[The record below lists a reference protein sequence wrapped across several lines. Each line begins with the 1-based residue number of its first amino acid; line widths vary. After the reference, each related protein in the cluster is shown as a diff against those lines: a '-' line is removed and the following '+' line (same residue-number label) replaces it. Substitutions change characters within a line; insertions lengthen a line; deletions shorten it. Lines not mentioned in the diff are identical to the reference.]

1 MENEY
6 SANDNTLFIPT
17 KKLKIYPDAMGVPIK
32 ANGKGTSQFVFTIPD
47 YLNFINPETLRLR
60 FDLQFE
66 KGSRGCPVPD
76 PAAACSSLFRHARVQ
91 TQNGLNLLEEIDE
104 YSSRVAMEYSYAQDE
119 GKIHD
124 RELNEGLVLTKNA
137 QNLLFWDAQPLPSAG
152 LPTELGSKK
161 VDIQLPLWS
170 GILGVDASVL
180 PVAAL
185 GGVKLTMETNTLRK
199 SIRLALD
206 SKKGKGTTIATA
218 VLATEWANVSAAHMV
233 DLDMTGGDSVQSNYQ
248 VGDAIYYDVG
258 GVDTLIGLV
267 VSVGTAAGNKFILK
281 VKGNVAAGAGNNGPA
296 LAQGTEIYTK
306 PIDRFEG
313 FTAPANIVAGNGDA
327 SIATAITQG
336 AKKIDYTIT
345 DIEMLVEQ
353 ISPPDNYVSDMVAKI
368 NSSSGLIMNYKNT
381 TLHKVNLVGTQGLL
395 NASIPNTAQRV
406 YSVNAMPLA
415 SVDTYDNGN
424 LTAIPDKIEAYQFV
438 INDQLIP
445 DQKVPLSR
453 LSMTPAYVEQTHLQ
467 ELRKSLINSG
477 VFVKSLQNAEK
488 NFIVGRAVS
497 LFGSVS
503 DITKSDLSLRLEYG
517 AATFQKTLNVYVC
530 SARTLII
537 RRNEIDVVV

>member
-17 KKLKIYPDAMGVPIK
+17 KKLKIFPDAMGVDIK

-60 FDLQFE
+60 FDLEFS
-66 KGSRGCPVPD
+66 GRGCPVPN
-76 PAAACSSLFRHARVQ
+76 PSAACSSLFRHARVQ

-137 QNLLFWDAQPLPSAG
+137 QNLLFWDAQPLPSTGITAG
-152 LPTELGSKK
+152 LGSKK
-161 VDIQLPLWS
+161 VAISLPLWS

-185 GGVKLTMETNTLRK
+185 GGCKLTMETNTLKK
-199 SIRLALD
+199 SIKLALD

-218 VLATEWANVSAAHMV
+218 WSNVSVEHMV
-233 DLDMTGGDSVQSNYQ
+233 DLDMTGGDSIQSNYQ

-258 GVDTLIGLV
+258 GVDTLIGIV

-281 VKGNVAAGAGNNGPA
+281 VKGNVAQSTNGPA

-313 FTAPANIVAGNGDA
+313 FTAPANIVAGNGNA
-327 SIATAITQG
+327 SISTAITEG

-345 DIEMLVEQ
+345 DLEMLVEQ

-368 NSSSGLIMNYKNT
+368 NSSSGLVLNYKNT

-415 SVDTYDNGN
+415 SVDTYDEDN
-424 LTAIPDKIEAYQFV
+424 LTAVPDNIEAYQFV

-503 DITKSDLSLRLEYG
+503 NITKSDLSLRLEYG

>member
-17 KKLKIYPDAMGVPIK
+17 KKLKIFPDAMGVDIK

-60 FDLQFE
+60 FDLEFS
-66 KGSRGCPVPD
+66 GRGCPVPN
-76 PAAACSSLFRHARVQ
+76 PSAACSSLFRHARVQ
-91 TQNGLNLLEEIDE
+91 TQNGLNLLEEISE

-137 QNLLFWDAQPLPSAG
+137 QNLLFWDAQPLPSTGITAG
-152 LPTELGSKK
+152 LGSKK
-161 VDIQLPLWS
+161 VAISLPLWS

-185 GGVKLTMETNTLRK
+185 GGCKLTMETNTLKK
-199 SIRLALD
+199 SIKLALD

-218 VLATEWANVSAAHMV
+218 VLATAWSNVSVEHMV
-233 DLDMTGGDSVQSNYQ
+233 DLDMTGGDSIQSNYQ

-258 GVDTLIGLV
+258 GVDTLIGIV

-281 VKGNVAAGAGNNGPA
+281 VKGNVAQSTNGPA

-313 FTAPANIVAGNGDA
+313 FTAPANIVAGNGNA
-327 SIATAITQG
+327 GISTAITEG

-345 DIEMLVEQ
+345 DLEMLVEQ

-368 NSSSGLIMNYKNT
+368 NSSSGLVLNYKNT

-415 SVDTYDNGN
+415 SVDTYDEDN
-424 LTAIPDKIEAYQFV
+424 LTAVPDNIEAYQFV

-503 DITKSDLSLRLEYG
+503 NITKSDLSLRLEYG